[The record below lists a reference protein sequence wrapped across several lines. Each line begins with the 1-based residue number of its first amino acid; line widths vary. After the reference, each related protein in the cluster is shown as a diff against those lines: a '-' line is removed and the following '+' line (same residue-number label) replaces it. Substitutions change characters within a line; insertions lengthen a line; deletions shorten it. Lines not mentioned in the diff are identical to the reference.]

1 MNAQF
6 PITTT
11 PRYNFPL
18 QVGNLQLP
26 LHLIELS
33 IQTLHKTH
41 HQLEPTIPQQL
52 STIDDAALNTQLV
65 RLKPNKQH
73 ITIFAIDVS
82 SIRLGET
89 SQGTLLAI
97 RGAIVWKSK
106 NSYQYVRLGPFPFH
120 IPNHMKNDLHR
131 LLNGSTY
138 NAKAPTNLAP
148 STLYLQTRLTGILE
162 RWMQRSINEVTQN
175 SIILWDGNM
184 VAGTPDT
191 PIKTMSKMLA
201 DARQQQNIILAFS
214 KVTRLMLY
222 NRKLTDLLLRQ
233 SPPCILMTQNYP
245 QYENSI
251 RNMGR
256 INVAKLSKSS
266 CTFRLDIDAN
276 LPQTEVIQAVQTLI
290 GNDSIQNSYPETLR
304 LAHIYSTF
312 TAAEVLGLQRYI
324 SQESSLKMISRP
336 NIRRILFGRFGKGPE
351 G

>member
-1 MNAQF
+1 VNAQF

-18 QVGNLQLP
+18 QAGNLQLP
-26 LHLIELS
+26 IHLIELS
-33 IQTLHKTH
+33 IQTLHKTT

-52 STIDDAALNTQLV
+52 STNDNETLTTQLI
-65 RLKPNKQH
+65 RLRPNKQD
-73 ITIFAIDVS
+73 ITVFAIDVS

-89 SQGTLLAI
+89 SQGTLLAV
-97 RGAIVWKSK
+97 RGAIIWKNE
-106 NSYQYVRLGPFPFH
+106 NSYRYMRLGPFPFH
-120 IPNHMKNDLHR
+120 IPNHMKNDFHN
-131 LLNGSTY
+131 LLNGSAYCTTV
-138 NAKAPTNLAP
+138 PTNLAP
-148 STLYLQTRLTGILE
+148 STLYIQTKLTGILE
-162 RWMQRSINEVTQN
+162 RWMQRSINEATQN

-191 PIKTMSKMLA
+191 PIKTMSRMLS
-201 DARQQQNIILAFS
+201 DARQRQNIILAFS
-214 KVTRLMLY
+214 KATRLMLY
-222 NRKLTDLLLRQ
+222 NRKLTDLLLKQ
-233 SPPCILMTQNYP
+233 PPPCMLMTQNYP

-256 INVAKLSKSS
+256 INVAKLSKST
-266 CTFRLDIDAN
+266 CTFRLDVDSN
-276 LPQTEVIQAVQTLI
+276 LPKTETIQAVQTLI
-290 GNDSIQNSYPETLR
+290 GNDLIQNSYPETLR

-312 TAAEVLGLQRYI
+312 TAAEVLGIQRYI

>member
-1 MNAQF
+1 VNAQF

-18 QVGNLQLP
+18 QAGNLQLP
-26 LHLIELS
+26 IDLIELS
-33 IQTLHKTH
+33 IQTLHKTCQ
-41 HQLEPTIPQQL
+41 QLEPTIPQQL
-52 STIDDAALNTQLV
+52 STIDDVALATQLI
-65 RLKPNKQH
+65 RLRPNKRQM
-73 ITIFAIDVS
+73 TIFAIDVS

-89 SQGTLLAI
+89 FQGTLLAV

-106 NSYQYVRLGPFPFH
+106 NSYRYMRLGPFPFH
-120 IPNHMKNDLHR
+120 IPNHMKNDLHL
-131 LLNGSTY
+131 LLNGSAY
-138 NAKAPTNLAP
+138 NAKVPTNLAP
-148 STLYLQTRLTGILE
+148 STLYIQTRLTGILE
-162 RWMQRSINEVTQN
+162 RWMQRSINEATQN

-191 PIKTMSKMLA
+191 SIKTMSKMLA
-201 DARQQQNIILAFS
+201 DARRQQNIILAFS

-222 NRKLTDLLLRQ
+222 NRKLTDLLLKQ
-233 SPPCILMTQNYP
+233 PPPCILMTQNYP
-245 QYENSI
+245 QYENSF

-266 CTFRLDIDAN
+266 CTFRLDVDAN
-276 LPQTEVIQAVQTLI
+276 ISKTETIQAVQTLI
-290 GNDSIQNSYPETLR
+290 GNDSIQDSYPETLR

-312 TAAEVLGLQRYI
+312 TAAEVLGIQRYI